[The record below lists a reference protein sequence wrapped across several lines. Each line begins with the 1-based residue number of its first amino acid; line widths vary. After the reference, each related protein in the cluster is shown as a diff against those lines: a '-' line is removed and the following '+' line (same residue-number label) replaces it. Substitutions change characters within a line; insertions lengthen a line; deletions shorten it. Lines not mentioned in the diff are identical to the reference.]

1 MIETWHI
8 DWIEAKM
15 KKVQLEGS
23 SSWIFRIVQ
32 PLKVEKCFRLKYHFF
47 PLGKPAR
54 TNIAVFKIVQE
65 GAGSQTHVQK
75 KYCKFVKACK
85 CLLLT

>member
-32 PLKVEKCFRLKYHFF
+32 PLKVEKCLTQTPFLSLPVPILQFLKS
-47 PLGKPAR
+47 
-54 TNIAVFKIVQE
+54 FKQ
-65 GAGSQTHVQK
+65 GAGSQTRVQIEN
-75 KYCKFVKACK
+75 YCKLVKACK
-85 CLLLT
+85 CLLAT